1 MPVRYTT
8 QTTVDFKKYNTYS
21 RTVDPDKIKNRIIDC
36 AAAVFAAILAVL
48 MAMRGN
54 YPAAVFAGCFA
65 VAAYPMIQYWQRRKL
80 KKFYTMTHKK
90 NPEEN
95 YIYRFFDDEVE
106 IVTSGVNIRFKYD
119 QLQKVYETKDCF
131 YLMIGESEGYIIEK
145 AACKEGLIELL
156 RGMVK

>member
-8 QTTVDFKKYNTYS
+8 QTTVNFDKYNTYS
-21 RTVDPDKIKNRIIDC
+21 RIVDPDRTKNRIIDC
-36 AAAVFAAILAVL
+36 CAAVFAAAIAVM

-54 YPAAVFAGCFA
+54 YPAAAFAAVFAI
-65 VAAYPMIQYWQRRKL
+65 AAYPMIQFWQKRRL
-80 KKFYTMTHKK
+80 KKFYDMTHKK

-119 QLQKVYETKDCF
+119 QLQKVYETKNCF

-145 AACKEGLIELL
+145 AGCKEGLIELL
-156 RGMVK
+156 HGLVK